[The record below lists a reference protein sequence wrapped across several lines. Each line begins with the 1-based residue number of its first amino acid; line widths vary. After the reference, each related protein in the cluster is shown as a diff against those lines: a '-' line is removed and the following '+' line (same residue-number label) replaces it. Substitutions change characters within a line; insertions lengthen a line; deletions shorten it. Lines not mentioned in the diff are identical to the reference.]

1 MARPRLL
8 FALFLMS
15 LGTWLGALAISGYYE
30 PHAIMR
36 AQPAAAPFGLSASED
51 ASQFINLISRQR
63 FVLLDDQVVAAPAKA
78 QTAKPAGK
86 AIPTMVERPQQAA
99 DQWPWPLSLLSN

>member
-1 MARPRLL
+1 MARLRLL

-30 PHAIMR
+30 PHPIVR
-36 AQPAAAPFGLSASED
+36 AQPTAAPFGLSASAD

-63 FVLLDDQVVAAPAKA
+63 FVVVDDQVVAAPAKA
-78 QTAKPAGK
+78 AKPAAK
-86 AIPTMVERPQQAA
+86 AKPTMVDKRSQQAT
-99 DQWPWPLSLLSN
+99 DQWPSPLQLFSN